1 MNVRT
6 WLDQND
12 TLPLLERQLLL
23 CHYLG
28 VGTATLLATPEH
40 HIDADQLAGLSAS
53 AGRVAAGEPL
63 AYLLG
68 EAGFW
73 DFMLKVTPAVL
84 IPRPET
90 ETLVEQA
97 LSRIRP
103 GDRLLDLGTGSGAI
117 AIALARH
124 TESTHTEAT
133 IVAIDRSEAAL
144 TVARANAARL
154 EVEVDFKLSC
164 WFDALDGIFDL
175 IVANPPY
182 VAAADPHLPA
192 LRFEPAEALIGG
204 PDGLLDLARIITGAP
219 DYLSAQG
226 WLLVEHGYDQAEG
239 VAELF
244 RHAGFRSIELVH
256 DLGGQPRVTI
266 GQRP

>member
-1 MNVRT
+1 
-6 WLDQND
+6 
-12 TLPLLERQLLL
+12 
-23 CHYLG
+23 
-28 VGTATLLATPEH
+28 
-40 HIDADQLAGLSAS
+40 
-53 AGRVAAGEPL
+53 
-63 AYLLG
+63 
-68 EAGFW
+68 
-73 DFMLKVTPAVL
+73 MLTVTPAVL

-124 TESTHTEAT
+124 TESTV
-133 IVAIDRSEAAL
+133 VAIDRSEAAL

-154 EVEVDFKLSC
+154 DVDVEFKLSC
-164 WFDALDGIFDL
+164 WFEDLDGVFNL

-204 PDGLLDLARIITGAP
+204 PDGLLELARIITGAP
-219 DYLSAQG
+219 DYLNAQG

-244 RHAGFRSIELVH
+244 RRTGFKSIELVH

>member
-6 WLDQND
+6 WLDQNNQ
-12 TLPLLERQLLL
+12 LPLLERQLLL
-23 CHYLG
+23 CHHLG
-28 VGTATLLATPEH
+28 VGTATLLATPEQL
-40 HIDADQLAGLSAS
+40 IDADQLAGLGASAS
-53 AGRVAAGEPL
+53 RIAAGEPL

-73 DFMLKVTPAVL
+73 DFMLTVTPAVL

-97 LSRIRP
+97 LSRIGA

-124 TESTHTEAT
+124 TEALV
-133 IVAIDRSEAAL
+133 VASDRSEAAL

-154 EVEVDFKLSC
+154 DVDIDFRMSC
-164 WFDALDGIFDL
+164 WFDKLEGFFDL
-175 IVANPPY
+175 ITANPPY
-182 VAAADPHLPA
+182 IAIADPHLPA

-204 PDGLLDLARIITGAP
+204 PNGLLDLARIINRAP
-219 DYLSAQG
+219 DFLNARG
-226 WLLVEHGYDQAEG
+226 WLLVEHGYDQATA
-239 VAELF
+239 VADMF
-244 RHAGFRSIELVH
+244 GHAGFESIELVH
-256 DLGGQPRVTI
+256 DLGGQPRVTL